1 MSLYRRRESEW
12 KKNLEGCG
20 SGGGVGGNA
29 VLQLDAI
36 RIRKRIDAFGLGN
49 LVCSSPV
56 QKQSLSLEKEKGRQ
70 LRFPGHGLPLRTPI
84 DKYALY
90 RGKPR
95 RDGCATLFL
104 RICCKINQPTPA
116 PLPHKI
122 CTARKE
128 VNCLHLDPHECFCS
142 VLRGS

>member
-1 MSLYRRRESEW
+1 MSLYRCWESEW

-20 SGGGVGGNA
+20 SGGGGGGGAPPNA

-49 LVCSSPV
+49 LVWSSPV

-70 LRFPGHGLPLRTPI
+70 LRFPGHGLPSRTPI

-90 RGKPR
+90 RPSIHGRQTK
-95 RDGCATLFL
+95 A
-104 RICCKINQPTPA
+104 
-116 PLPHKI
+116 
-122 CTARKE
+122 
-128 VNCLHLDPHECFCS
+128 
-142 VLRGS
+142 

>member
-20 SGGGVGGNA
+20 RGDA

-70 LRFPGHGLPLRTPI
+70 LRFPGHGLPSRTPI

-90 RGKPR
+90 RPSIHGRQTK
-95 RDGCATLFL
+95 A
-104 RICCKINQPTPA
+104 
-116 PLPHKI
+116 
-122 CTARKE
+122 
-128 VNCLHLDPHECFCS
+128 
-142 VLRGS
+142 